1 MPTIGGILTGTM
13 SKVSKD
19 ETDSVF
25 DFTDAEEQTLEQLR
39 HRLAKRGAEERW
51 IIPREEITLSE
62 ELTVGSFGSLYR
74 SKWRQLDCIAR
85 TYPGK
90 EFFSLKHMGNE
101 ISVLSS
107 LRHPNVVMFLGACFA
122 PDNTIL
128 IMEYCSGGNLS
139 AFLKG
144 RKGKKLN
151 QIQAYKTVRDLALAM
166 NFLRNSNVIH
176 RSLNPTCIL
185 LTKSGSVKVGNFGSS
200 RFCEPGTILKD
211 GFSHKPQCEA
221 FKYQCPEFLNK
232 VEYSHNSDVYS
243 FALVSYYVLTSV
255 EPYSELQDADEFVEA
270 VTAGKRPNLDKVKEK
285 FLKELLQRCWTS
297 DRKSRIPFPQV
308 VAQMEKHPQHYKCKV
323 Q

>member
-1 MPTIGGILTGTM
+1 VVFDKYTYNTLMPTIGGILTGTM

-221 FKYQCPEFLNK
+221 FKVSIF
-232 VEYSHNSDVYS
+232 VFISHS
-243 FALVSYYVLTSV
+243 
-255 EPYSELQDADEFVEA
+255 
-270 VTAGKRPNLDKVKEK
+270 PN
-285 FLKELLQRCWTS
+285 
-297 DRKSRIPFPQV
+297 
-308 VAQMEKHPQHYKCKV
+308 
-323 Q
+323 